1 MENRKKRCLRS
12 LALLGIPI
20 YMSCVALT
28 YKECIV
34 LTVITWGFPSAERAR
49 FGHVKSTSS
58 VGLLSSIQNIGGSV
72 SFCSLDIVYELVW

>member
-12 LALLGIPI
+12 LDLLGIPI

-28 YKECIV
+28 YKGCIV
-34 LTVITWGFPSAERAR
+34 LTAITLGFPSAERAR

-58 VGLLSSIQNIGGSV
+58 VGLLSSIQNLGESD
-72 SFCSLDIVYELVW
+72 SFCSLEIVYVLL